1 MVQPRTPPSTRA
13 GRWEKQQA
21 GPEPFF
27 CFIPVPLPPDPVLQY
42 DPELQDLEERANRA
56 LGRLDA
62 VTSFLPS
69 PKQFLY
75 TYVRKEAVLSSQIEG
90 TQSSLSDLLLFENE
104 ETPGV
109 PIVDVREVSN
119 YVRAMEHGLN
129 RLKKDLPLSLRL
141 LREIHGIL
149 LKDVRGGDKEPG
161 EFRRSQNWVG
171 GSRPGNAIYVPPPP
185 HEVMPALGALEK
197 FLHNDPVKMPTLMK
211 AGLVHA
217 QFESIH
223 PFLDGNGRL
232 GRLLITFVL
241 SAEGALSQPLLYLS
255 LYFKQ
260 NRAAYYEILQRIR
273 TNGEWENWLKFYL
286 EGVEQVST
294 QAADTT
300 RKLLHMFDEHRHR
313 IQGLGKSAASA
324 LHVHD
329 LLKERIVLS
338 LGTAATEL
346 DLSFPTV
353 AKAMENLE
361 KLGFV
366 KEFTGKQR
374 NRVFS
379 YEPYMKILHEGTEPI
394 KQADS
399 WQRHG

>member
-1 MVQPRTPPSTRA
+1 M
-13 GRWEKQQA
+13 
-21 GPEPFF
+21 
-27 CFIPVPLPPDPVLQY
+27 
-42 DPELQDLEERANRA
+42 
-56 LGRLDA
+56 
-62 VTSFLPS
+62 
-69 PKQFLY
+69 
-75 TYVRKEAVLSSQIEG
+75 LSSQIEG

-129 RLKKDLPLSLRL
+129 RLRKDLPLSLRL

-185 HEVMPALGALEK
+185 HEVMTALGALEK

-232 GRLLITFVL
+232 GRLLITFIL

-273 TNGEWENWLKFYL
+273 TNGEWERWLKFYL

-294 QAADTT
+294 QSS
-300 RKLLHMFDEHRHR
+300 
-313 IQGLGKSAASA
+313 G
-324 LHVHD
+324 
-329 LLKERIVLS
+329 
-338 LGTAATEL
+338 
-346 DLSFPTV
+346 
-353 AKAMENLE
+353 
-361 KLGFV
+361 
-366 KEFTGKQR
+366 
-374 NRVFS
+374 
-379 YEPYMKILHEGTEPI
+379 
-394 KQADS
+394 
-399 WQRHG
+399 